1 MLNKAIKHVSMNLNI
16 NKKKIT
22 LTILSFFLFIPVSYS
37 CTNFIV
43 GKDASSDGS
52 VMITYAADD
61 YGMYGSLWHFSA
73 GKHSAD
79 EMREVR
85 CWDTNEYLGEIPDAP
100 ITYNVVGNINEHQV
114 AIGETTFGGREELV
128 NEKGLLD
135 YGSLIFIALQR
146 SRTAREAIEVM
157 TSLVEKYGYCSEGE
171 SFSIADKNEAWILEM
186 IGKGPDEKGA
196 VWVAVRI
203 PDDCISAHANQSRIH
218 KFDPKDKENVMYS
231 KDVIKFARKKGY
243 FSGKD
248 EDFDFANTYCPADFS
263 GLRFCEARVWSFFNH
278 WCDGMNNY
286 LDYAS
291 GKDLKAEPMPLYIK
305 PKRKLSVHDLMNC
318 MRDHYEG
325 TPFDITN
332 DLGAGMYCSPY
343 RPTPLTWEYNGKE
356 YFNERPI
363 STQQS
368 AFVFVAQM
376 RSDMPDAVGGILWF
390 GNDDANMVP
399 FTPMYCSITQVPQ
412 CFARETAD
420 AVTFSWNSA
429 FWVSNWI
436 SNMVYLRYS
445 MMFRDLEMVRN
456 ELDSMYL
463 SQQKDIEDKAIEL
476 YRESSIKAVQYL
488 TDYSNKVANEMHER
502 WKNLGIHLVVK
513 YNDQVIKPEENGAFA
528 RTKAGLGK
536 TVYRPGFPDNYKK
549 AIVEQTKDKYLVPKQ

>member
-1 MLNKAIKHVSMNLNI
+1 
-16 NKKKIT
+16 
-22 LTILSFFLFIPVSYS
+22 
-37 CTNFIV
+37 
-43 GKDASSDGS
+43 
-52 VMITYAADD
+52 
-61 YGMYGSLWHFSA
+61 
-73 GKHSAD
+73 
-79 EMREVR
+79 
-85 CWDTNEYLGEIPDAP
+85 
-100 ITYNVVGNINEHQV
+100 
-114 AIGETTFGGREELV
+114 
-128 NEKGLLD
+128 
-135 YGSLIFIALQR
+135 
-146 SRTAREAIEVM
+146 
-157 TSLVEKYGYCSEGE
+157 
-171 SFSIADKNEAWILEM
+171 
-186 IGKGPDEKGA
+186 
-196 VWVAVRI
+196 
-203 PDDCISAHANQSRIH
+203 
-218 KFDPKDKENVMYS
+218 
-231 KDVIKFARKKGY
+231 
-243 FSGKD
+243 
-248 EDFDFANTYCPADFS
+248 
-263 GLRFCEARVWSFFNH
+263 
-278 WCDGMNNY
+278 MNNY

-305 PKRKLSVHDLMNC
+305 PKCKLSVHDLMNC

-436 SNMVYLRYS
+436 SNMVYPRYS

-463 SQQKDIEDKAIEL
+463 SQQKDIEDKAIGL
-476 YRESSIKAVQYL
+476 YRESPIKAVQYL
-488 TDYSNKVANEMHER
+488 TDYSNKVANKMHER

-549 AIVEQTKDKYLVPKQ
+549 AIIEQTKDKYLVPKQ